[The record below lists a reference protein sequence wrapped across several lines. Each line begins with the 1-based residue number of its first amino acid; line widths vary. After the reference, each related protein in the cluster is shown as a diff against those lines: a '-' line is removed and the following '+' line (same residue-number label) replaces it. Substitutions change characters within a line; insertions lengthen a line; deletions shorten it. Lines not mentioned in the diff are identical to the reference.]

1 MGVMHPIETGNIVL
15 IILGVAL
22 VISGFVIIYRTVTGM
37 IRTRKADAKASLN
50 LFSNLLNVI
59 IAGMFIFAGVLF
71 VINNLR
77 GNPLHLKSQARSEF
91 RPTQV
96 GIRTCP
102 V

>member
-1 MGVMHPIETGNIVL
+1 MHPIETGNIVL

-22 VISGFVIIYRTVTGM
+22 VVAGFVIIYRTVTGM
-37 IRTRKADAKASLN
+37 IRIRKETPTASLN

-77 GNPLHLKSQARSEF
+77 GNPLHLKAHAGSNFSSAQ
-91 RPTQV
+91 
-96 GIRTCP
+96 IRIYA
-102 V
+102 